1 MDLIR
6 HLLFENPL
14 SLWIA
19 LGLVAVAAGAIWT
32 RTRSE
37 KALWVAA
44 GSVMAGLGLAVLAWA
59 VETDR
64 EKVIRTLDMMASA
77 VEKGQTTALIERVSP
92 EYKNGRFSKD
102 DLAEAVTAALPRVRI
117 SGTGDPTITM
127 GDGEATVQQEYVF
140 QIQQGSDA
148 TFAGVQIPVTWEGRF
163 APDPD
168 GQWRLRSAIAIKP
181 ERITPEEAARHVRQN

>member
-19 LGLVAVAAGAIWT
+19 LGLVAVTAGAIWT

-102 DLAEAVTAALPRVRI
+102 DLAAAVTAALPRIRI
-117 SGTGDPTITM
+117 SGAGDPTITM
-127 GDGEATVQQEYVF
+127 GDGEATVQQQYVF

-181 ERITPEEAARHVRQN
+181 ERVTPEEAARHVRQN